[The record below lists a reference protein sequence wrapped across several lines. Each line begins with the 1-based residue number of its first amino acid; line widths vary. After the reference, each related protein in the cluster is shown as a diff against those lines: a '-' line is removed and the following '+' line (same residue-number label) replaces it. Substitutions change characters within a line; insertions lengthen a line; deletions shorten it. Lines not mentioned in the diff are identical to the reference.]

1 MNHLEH
7 LPPQICDLN
16 MLECLD
22 VSENKLMTVPDDIG
36 NMANLY
42 DLTLSKNCLEVQ
54 LRAFLHVKSIVF
66 RLYRT
71 RLAVSRDLLFSK
83 LITIA
88 SFS

>member
-36 NMANLY
+36 NMTSLY
-42 DLTLSKNCLEVQ
+42 DLTLSKNCLEVNCECFARERSA
-54 LRAFLHVKSIVF
+54 L
-66 RLYRT
+66 
-71 RLAVSRDLLFSK
+71 
-83 LITIA
+83 
-88 SFS
+88 